1 MHRCSL
7 RLDEREVEPGINL
20 GLHLRGLSH
29 TSSIVLKTESGS
41 DGACSGKGGAG
52 GKGWHS
58 NVCLC
63 TRFAWAWVNG
73 WGIIGWRAREGIL
86 VAY

>member
-1 MHRCSL
+1 M
-7 RLDEREVEPGINL
+7 REKSNL
-20 GLHLRGLSH
+20 GLTLVSICAGSH
-29 TSSIVLKTESGS
+29 THRDAIVLKTESGS